1 MWRGI
6 QRSWHSLE
14 SLWNASKRHKNTCYT
29 YNKKGKPITFYYFP
43 LILNYSVRSL
53 YFHTNSYSNVMG
65 YLWFFA
71 VWPPNL
77 SQPKLFPGNSS
88 LATYLPF
95 VQRKRLW
102 DIGIHWNCT
111 KHIKSAYT
119 VVGWNLEVPM
129 FCPKVHLL
137 ANEVRDMSVGFCL
150 EIFLA
155 ICTCEEACESVWPLN
170 ASLYASSTCVHLRLL
185 AGPFG

>member
-1 MWRGI
+1 
-6 QRSWHSLE
+6 
-14 SLWNASKRHKNTCYT
+14 
-29 YNKKGKPITFYYFP
+29 
-43 LILNYSVRSL
+43 
-53 YFHTNSYSNVMG
+53 MG

-102 DIGIHWNCT
+102 DIGIPWNCT
-111 KHIKSAYT
+111 KHMKSAYT
-119 VVGWNLEVPM
+119 VVALNLEVPM

-137 ANEVRDMSVGFCL
+137 ANEVKDMSVGFCL

-170 ASLYASSTCVHLRLL
+170 ASLYASSSCGYLLLESQFKQGLRCDIFL
-185 AGPFG
+185 